1 MQELSIMSFY
11 HILPSD
17 SAKDRFPN
25 NKAAQ
30 FSIPID
36 GAQHLEGQWEVAVA
50 QLSFSNCLYTFDNES
65 ISIGEPRTKAYQ
77 CDSGCRIQLPSW
89 TKTDRQSAHNFVI
102 NFLNQSLDN
111 IMKLTPTDGLNFK
124 VTIEK
129 GWVVCF
135 SKILAYE
142 LGYFIN
148 ALTNYDNADT
158 NHKTRKN
165 EWEYEKN
172 QLYVDVLPLNGET
185 LLKTIVLKPK
195 NADMTVDSLAKKFN
209 YLLQWDGKKIAKM
222 KVAKSGHIIIEKL
235 FYDDLVLVVSEDF
248 HKFLNHF
255 SAALHERY
263 DMRWWRHDYTNQFS
277 KEWSVSLYKK
287 NTNAVGGHSFKRKTL
302 KNRIMKSSLEVVNYL
317 NNMVNDSRIDF
328 RYTNDIL
335 SLAVAGENIEVRLD
349 DTLRDILGFDQNKFE
364 SGKTV
369 HAKDK
374 ISLTRRINY
383 FAIYSNI
390 TADVHVGNV
399 KAPLLTMFPFNPKD
413 CSILSERRFKKFHYV
428 NLKTN
433 YIAQIDISI
442 YDDAGALIPFHR
454 DAITSITL
462 HFRRKS

>member
-1 MQELSIMSFY
+1 MSFY

-50 QLSFSNCLYTFDNES
+50 QLSFSNCLYTFDNET
-65 ISIGEPRTKAYQ
+65 ISIGESRTKAYQ
-77 CDSGCRIQLPSW
+77 HDFGCRINLPSW
-89 TKTDRQSAHNFVI
+89 TKTDRKTAHNFVV

-111 IMKLTPTDGLNFK
+111 IMKLTPTTGLNFK

-135 SKILAYE
+135 SKKLAHQ

-148 ALTNYDNADT
+148 ALTSHDSADT
-158 NHKTRKN
+158 NESTRSGP
-165 EWEYEKN
+165 WEYEKD
-172 QLYVDVLPLNGET
+172 QFYVDVLPLNDET

-195 NADMTVDSLAKKFN
+195 NSDMTADSLAKKFN
-209 YLLQWDGKKIAKM
+209 YLLQWNGKKVAKM
-222 KVAKSGHIIIEKL
+222 EVAKSGHIIIEKL
-235 FYDDLVLVVSEDF
+235 INDDLVLVVSEDF
-248 HKFLNHF
+248 HKFLKHF
-255 SAALHERY
+255 SAAVHEKY
-263 DMRWWRHDYTNQFS
+263 DMRWWRYDHSNQFS
-277 KEWSVSLYKK
+277 KEWSISLYKK
-287 NTNAVGGHSFKRKTL
+287 NIEGVGGHSFKRKIL
-302 KNRIMKSSLEVVNYL
+302 KNRIMKSTAEVVNYL
-317 NNMVNDSRIDF
+317 NNTVNDTRIGF
-328 RYTNDIL
+328 RHTNDIL
-335 SLAVAGENIEVRLD
+335 SLAVAGENIVVQLD
-349 DTLRDILGFDQNKFE
+349 DTLRDILGFDESNFE
-364 SGKTV
+364 SGKEV

-390 TADVHVGNV
+390 NADVYVGNV

-413 CSILSERRFKKFHYV
+413 CSILSERQFKKFHYV
-428 NLKTN
+428 DLKTN

-442 YDDAGALIPFHR
+442 YDDAGSLIPFHR